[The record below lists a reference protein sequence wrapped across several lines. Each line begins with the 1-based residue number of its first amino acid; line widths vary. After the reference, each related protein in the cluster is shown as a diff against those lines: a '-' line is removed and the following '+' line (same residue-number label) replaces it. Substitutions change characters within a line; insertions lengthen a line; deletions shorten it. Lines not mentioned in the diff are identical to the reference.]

1 MIAAV
6 KAVLLL
12 LVRVDLEA
20 RARGS
25 SGLRA
30 AQLSLFPVQC
40 ARLKLRPHF
49 EQEKSRHQTLIM
61 FSSVLLR
68 ESSQ

>member
-6 KAVLLL
+6 KAILLL

-20 RARGS
+20 RAS
-25 SGLRA
+25 MRA
-30 AQLSLFPVQC
+30 AQLSLLPVQC
-40 ARLKLRPHF
+40 ARLKLRPHL
-49 EQEKSRHQTLIM
+49 EQEKSRHQTLTM